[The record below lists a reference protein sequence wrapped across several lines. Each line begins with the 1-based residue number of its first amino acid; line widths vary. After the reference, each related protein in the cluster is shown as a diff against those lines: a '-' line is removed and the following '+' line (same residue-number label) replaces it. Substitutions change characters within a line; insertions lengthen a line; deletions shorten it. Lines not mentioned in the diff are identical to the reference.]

1 MKSTLGKTA
10 TWVIAMIAV
19 ATIFMASPY
28 RARAARFMASP
39 SSAEA
44 SRGFTT
50 TQDLPEGEGKKI
62 LQNSCT
68 ACHGL
73 DDVVSSH
80 MDKTGWSNLIDSMI
94 SNGAQVDDKDKPVLV
109 DYLVKNFGPQG
120 GQQAAGGGGGGGD
133 AGKMILENACTACHD
148 LDLVM
153 DMKLSKQEWDDLVKS
168 MISKGAAVED
178 KDVAVLVDYLAK
190 TYGK

>member
-1 MKSTLGKTA
+1 MKWTLGKTA
-10 TWVIAMIAV
+10 TWLFIVV
-19 ATIFMASPY
+19 ALASLFMASPY
-28 RARAARFMASP
+28 RARAAR
-39 SSAEA
+39 
-44 SRGFTT
+44 TT
-50 TQDLPEGEGKKI
+50 VQDLPEGEGKKI

-73 DDVVSSH
+73 DDVVNSH
-80 MDKTGWSNLIDSMI
+80 MDKTGWSNLVDSMI
-94 SNGAQVDDKDKPVLV
+94 SNGASLEDKDKPVLI

-120 GQQAAGGGGGGGD
+120 GGQQAAGGGGGE

-178 KDVAVLVDYLAK
+178 KDVPVLVDYLAK

>member
-1 MKSTLGKTA
+1 MKSTLRKTA
-10 TWVIAMIAV
+10 TWVIAVIAV
-19 ATIFMASPY
+19 ATILMASPY
-28 RARAARFMASP
+28 RAG
-39 SSAEA
+39 A

-80 MDKTGWSNLIDSMI
+80 MDKNGWLNLIDSMI

-120 GQQAAGGGGGGGD
+120 AQPAAGGGGGGGG

>member
-1 MKSTLGKTA
+1 
-10 TWVIAMIAV
+10 V
-19 ATIFMASPY
+19 
-28 RARAARFMASP
+28 
-39 SSAEA
+39 
-44 SRGFTT
+44 
-50 TQDLPEGEGKKI
+50 QDLPDGEGKKI

-73 DDVVSSH
+73 DDVVNSH
-80 MDKTGWSNLIDSMI
+80 MDKTGWANLIDSMI
-94 SNGAQVDDKDKPVLV
+94 SNGAAVDDKDKPVLV
-109 DYLVKNFGPQG
+109 DYLVKNFGPSG
-120 GQQAAGGGGGGGD
+120 SGGGDQPKAAGGGD

-148 LDLVM
+148 LDLVQ

-178 KDVAVLVDYLAK
+178 KDVPVLVDYLAK

>member
-1 MKSTLGKTA
+1 MKSTLGKSA
-10 TWVIAMIAV
+10 TWVIAGIAV

-28 RARAARFMASP
+28 RARA
-39 SSAEA
+39 
-44 SRGFTT
+44 SRAFVTA
-50 TQDLPEGEGKKI
+50 QDLPDGEGKKI

-73 DDVVSSH
+73 DDVVNSH
-80 MDKTGWSNLIDSMI
+80 MDKNGWLNLIDSMI

-120 GQQAAGGGGGGGD
+120 GQQAAGGGGGGGE

>member
-1 MKSTLGKTA
+1 MKWTLGKNA
-10 TWVIAMIAV
+10 TWLIAV
-19 ATIFMASPY
+19 VALTTIVTASPS
-28 RARAARFMASP
+28 RARA
-39 SSAEA
+39 
-44 SRGFTT
+44 SRAFATA
-50 TQDLPEGEGKKI
+50 QDLPEGEGKKI

-73 DDVVSSH
+73 DDVVNSH
-80 MDKTGWSNLIDSMI
+80 MDKTGWSNLVDSMI
-94 SNGAQVDDKDKPVLV
+94 SNGASVDDKDKPVLI

-120 GQQAAGGGGGGGD
+120 GGQQAAGGGGGE
-133 AGKMILENACTACHD
+133 AGKMILENACTTCHD

-168 MISKGAAVED
+168 MIAKGAAVED
-178 KDVAVLVDYLAK
+178 KDVPVLVDYLAK

>member
-1 MKSTLGKTA
+1 MKWTLGKTA
-10 TWVIAMIAV
+10 TWLIIVIAL
-19 ATIFMASPY
+19 ATLFMASPY
-28 RARAARFMASP
+28 RARAARA
-39 SSAEA
+39 
-44 SRGFTT
+44 TV
-50 TQDLPEGEGKKI
+50 QDLPEGEGKKI

-73 DDVVSSH
+73 DDVVNSH
-80 MDKTGWSNLIDSMI
+80 MDKTGWSNLVDSMI
-94 SNGAQVDDKDKPVLV
+94 SNGASVDDKDKPVLI

-120 GQQAAGGGGGGGD
+120 GQQAAGGGGGGE

-178 KDVAVLVDYLAK
+178 KDVPVLVDYLAK

>member
-1 MKSTLGKTA
+1 MKRTLGKTA
-10 TWVIAMIAV
+10 TCWVILVIAL
-19 ATIFMASPY
+19 AAIFMASPS
-28 RARAARFMASP
+28 RARASLAS
-39 SSAEA
+39 A
-44 SRGFTT
+44 TV
-50 TQDLPEGEGKKI
+50 QDLPDGEGKKI

-73 DDVVSSH
+73 DDVVNSH

-120 GQQAAGGGGGGGD
+120 GGGQQAAGGAGGGG

>member
-1 MKSTLGKTA
+1 MKWTLGKNA
-10 TWVIAMIAV
+10 TWLIAV
-19 ATIFMASPY
+19 VALATIVTASPS
-28 RARAARFMASP
+28 RARAPRAFAT
-39 SSAEA
+39 A
-44 SRGFTT
+44 
-50 TQDLPEGEGKKI
+50 QDLPEGEGKKI

-73 DDVVSSH
+73 DDVVNSH
-80 MDKTGWSNLIDSMI
+80 MDKTGWSNLVDSMI
-94 SNGAQVDDKDKPVLV
+94 SNGATVDDKDKPVLI

-120 GQQAAGGGGGGGD
+120 GQQAAGGGGGE

-153 DMKLSKQEWDDLVKS
+153 DMKLSKPEWDDLVKS
-168 MISKGAAVED
+168 MIAKGAAVED
-178 KDVAVLVDYLAK
+178 KDVPVLVDYLAK

>member
-1 MKSTLGKTA
+1 MKWTLGKSA
-10 TWVIAMIAV
+10 VWVIAGIAV
-19 ATIFMASPY
+19 ATIFLASPY
-28 RARAARFMASP
+28 RARP
-39 SSAEA
+39 SGAFA
-44 SRGFTT
+44 TA
-50 TQDLPEGEGKKI
+50 QDLPEGEGKKI

-73 DDVVSSH
+73 DDVVNSH

-109 DYLVKNFGPQG
+109 DYLVKNFGPPG
-120 GQQAAGGGGGGGD
+120 SGQQAAGGGGGGAAGGGD
-133 AGKMILENACTACHD
+133 VGKMILENACTACHD

>member
-1 MKSTLGKTA
+1 MRWTPGKTA
-10 TWVIAMIAV
+10 TWVIVVIAV
-19 ATIFMASPY
+19 AGIFMASPY
-28 RARAARFMASP
+28 GAR
-39 SSAEA
+39 A
-44 SRGFTT
+44 SRGFATV
-50 TQDLPEGEGKKI
+50 QDLPEGEGKKI

-73 DDVVSSH
+73 DDVVNSH

-120 GQQAAGGGGGGGD
+120 GQQAAGGASGGGE
-133 AGKMILENACTACHD
+133 AGKMILENACTTCHD

-168 MISKGAAVED
+168 MIAKGAAVED
-178 KDVAVLVDYLAK
+178 KDLPVLIDYLAK